1 MKIACIQMD
10 SQESYEENLKEMKKW
25 IDASKEADY
34 IFFPEVVEYCGK
46 AFKAHAQSV
55 PGDFTTHLS
64 RWAKDAKA
72 YIYAGSITEK
82 KEGKTW
88 NTSLFFNPEGKQI
101 ASYSK
106 THLFDI
112 DLDEQSYR
120 ESSWVEA
127 GNSYSVVT
135 TKDTSFGMSIC
146 YDLRFPYMYQKMTK
160 AGAKV
165 LVVVANFTKPT
176 GVAHWESLLRAR
188 AIENT
193 SYVIAVN
200 QCGKKESLNME
211 AFGHTMVIDPWGEI
225 LAQAKGENAQCVWA
239 DIDLKKVDQV
249 RQKIPCLK
257 NEREDL
263 AITHFQEKS

>member
-10 SQESYEENLKEMKKW
+10 SQESYESNLKEMKKW
-25 IDASKEADY
+25 IDQAKGADY
-34 IFFPEVVEYCGK
+34 IFFPEVVDYCGK
-46 AFKAHAQSV
+46 DFKAHAQGI
-55 PGDFTTHLS
+55 PGDFSSHVS
-64 RWAKDAKA
+64 SWAKEVNA

-82 KEGKTW
+82 KDNRTL
-88 NTSLFFNPEGKQI
+88 NTSLLFNPEGELI

-127 GNSYSVVT
+127 GSSYRIVS
-135 TKDTSFGMSIC
+135 TKDTTFGMSIC
-146 YDLRFPYMYQKMTK
+146 YDLRFPKMYQEMVQ

-165 LVVVANFTKPT
+165 LVVVANFTKVT
-176 GVAHWESLLRAR
+176 GQAHWESLLRAR

-193 SYVIAVN
+193 SFVIAVD
-200 QCGKKESLNME
+200 QCGKKESLDME
-211 AFGHTMVIDPWGEI
+211 AYGHTMVIDPWGQI
-225 LAQAKGENAQCVWA
+225 IACTKGDGPQCVWA
-239 DIDLKKVDQV
+239 DMDLNQVEQV

-257 NEREDL
+257 NEREPL
-263 AITHFQEKS
+263 SIRHFKEKS